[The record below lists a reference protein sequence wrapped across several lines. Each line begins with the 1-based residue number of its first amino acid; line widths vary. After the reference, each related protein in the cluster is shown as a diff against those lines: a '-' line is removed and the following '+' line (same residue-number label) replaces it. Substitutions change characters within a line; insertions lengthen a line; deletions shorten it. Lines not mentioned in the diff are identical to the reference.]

1 MLRSMRNAEK
11 RWINMATIIGGKKV
25 CPPQALAY
33 YQMHE
38 EVSLVKDF
46 GRFRAALE
54 LLVGHGVW
62 THELLGERLT
72 HEVDAAWQAWQ
83 SEHR

>member
-1 MLRSMRNAEK
+1 M
-11 RWINMATIIGGKKV
+11 
-25 CPPQALAY
+25 
-33 YQMHE
+33 
-38 EVSLVKDF
+38 KDF